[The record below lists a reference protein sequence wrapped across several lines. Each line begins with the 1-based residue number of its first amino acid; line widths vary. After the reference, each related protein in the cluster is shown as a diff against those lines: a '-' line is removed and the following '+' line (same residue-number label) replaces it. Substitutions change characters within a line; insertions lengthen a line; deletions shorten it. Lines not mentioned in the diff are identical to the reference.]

1 MVSYTGGVMSSLP
14 KQAWFSAMSNA
25 QRLAW
30 FNLGIVLMSL
40 CTVLSLAPALGFH
53 RAQGGLGLLG
63 FLGLAPFLFR
73 KKPGKV
79 FMDERDVLIQFRAWG
94 VAYFVFWMVFI
105 GVCVSAPFTFG
116 SSGTVPVELIQMS
129 VWYGIMIVWG
139 ISGIVTLA
147 QYHWG
152 STHAAE

>member
-1 MVSYTGGVMSSLP
+1 MSSLP
-14 KQAWFSAMSNA
+14 KQAWFSGMSNA
-25 QRLAW
+25 ERLAW
-30 FNLGIVLMSL
+30 FNLVIVLLSV
-40 CTVLSLAPALGFH
+40 CTVLVLTPALGFH

-63 FLGLAPFLFR
+63 FLGFAPFLFR

-79 FMDERDVLIQFRAWG
+79 FMDERDVLIQFRAWAA
-94 VAYFVFWMVFI
+94 AYFVFWMVFI

-139 ISGIVTLA
+139 ISAIATLA
-147 QYHWG
+147 QYRCG
-152 STHAAE
+152 ASHAAE

>member
-1 MVSYTGGVMSSLP
+1 MSTIL
-14 KQAWFSAMSNA
+14 KREWFTAMSQA
-25 QRLAW
+25 QRQALFKLVIILVSLSTILA
-30 FNLGIVLMSL
+30 
-40 CTVLSLAPALGFH
+40 LAPALGLR

-105 GVCVSAPFTFG
+105 GVCIAAPFTFG
-116 SSGTVPVELIQMS
+116 ASGAVPVELIQTS

-139 ISGIVTLA
+139 VSAIATLA
-147 QYHWG
+147 QYSWG
-152 STHAAE
+152 SSHAAE